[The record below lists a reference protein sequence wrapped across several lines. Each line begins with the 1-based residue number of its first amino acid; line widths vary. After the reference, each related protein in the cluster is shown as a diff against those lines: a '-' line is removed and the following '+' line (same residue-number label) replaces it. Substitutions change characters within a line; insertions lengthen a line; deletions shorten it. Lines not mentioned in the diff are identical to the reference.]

1 MLRQE
6 IETLKLNSRLLSE
19 AKDTSEVSN
28 SESESGDMSDG
39 EQVQMSIDMDSIKAT
54 AKIEELKRQHQ
65 QQIQAM
71 AMQMDSELAS
81 MKEECDKKIEQARS
95 EGGAYTAANTEDD
108 EQKIE
113 LLLRTGTLTFQIR
126 DLKRDV
132 KRLTKELEV
141 AQQREKDLS

>member
-1 MLRQE
+1 
-6 IETLKLNSRLLSE
+6 
-19 AKDTSEVSN
+19 
-28 SESESGDMSDG
+28 
-39 EQVQMSIDMDSIKAT
+39 
-54 AKIEELKRQHQ
+54 
-65 QQIQAM
+65 
-71 AMQMDSELAS
+71 MQMDSELAS

-141 AQQREKDLS
+141 AQQREKDLSEEVETYCQKNEELFAQNEKLSNEIVELSNKAVSTSPDI